1 MAEPSAGAGPRP
13 PEEERLSVLFTTEGT
28 YPFMGG
34 GVSTWC
40 HILCECIPEIDWHL
54 FAVVGDPYGEDKY
67 ETDKFPQIQ
76 SVTRI
81 PLWGAEETAE
91 YIDQRPFRHA
101 FLAKLATTQNVIETK
116 FLPLFTALL
125 RGFEADGNDMT
136 EYGPVVHRMYL
147 YFQQYDYNV
156 TIKSQPVWNYWLA
169 FCNRVCRDDPS
180 FRDCD
185 RPCLFDVTTA
195 MRWFYNMCIPIS
207 AKIPECDVSHASIA
221 ASCALANIVAK
232 FEYQTPFLLTD
243 HGVYIRERYIAC
255 SAAEMGFFCKRFLV
269 KLAGFFTRLSYFFA
283 DQVSP
288 CAHFNA
294 RWELP
299 FGCSIDRNEKIDFS
313 DWEGTGV
320 VPSLEAFAP
329 IEPTYKALVDHGMI
343 DSYDRDTV
351 FPWVRTIYNGV
362 DTERFVPGEKP
373 PERQGRP
380 TCVALARVFPL
391 KDVLTMIR
399 SCAVVKEQL
408 PDILYIVYGSLKAD
422 PPYVQRCRDLIEELE
437 LQDNFELAGFHSKPH
452 QAFWEG
458 DISVLSS
465 ISEGFPFTVLE
476 SMAAGVPVVG
486 TDVGGCKEAIGMGAD
501 ACGIVVPPQDPRA
514 FGEGVVKML
523 TDDLLRAE
531 MARKGRDRIVRL
543 FKTATSVDAYRESY
557 NRLSEVGRDRRAEA
571 GGHREQVADAQ
582 TGTDA

>member
-1 MAEPSAGAGPRP
+1 MAET
-13 PEEERLSVLFTTEGT
+13 PERTADGISVLFTTEGT

-40 HILCECIPEIDWHL
+40 HILCEFIPEVDWHI
-54 FAVVGDPYGEDKY
+54 FAVVADPYGEDKY
-67 ETDKFPQIQ
+67 ETKKFPQIR
-76 SVTRI
+76 SITRV
-81 PLWGAEETAE
+81 PLWGAEEPAE
-91 YIDQRPFRHA
+91 YIDLRPFRHA
-101 FLAKLATTQNVIETK
+101 FLAKRATTRKVIEEQ
-116 FLPLFTALL
+116 FIPLFAGMLE
-125 RGFEADGNDMT
+125 GFEVDHNDMSK
-136 EYGPVVHRMYL
+136 YGPIVHQMYL
-147 YFQQYDYNV
+147 YFQKYDYNV
-156 TIKSQPVWNYWLA
+156 TIKSQPVWDYWRD
-169 FCNRVCRDDPS
+169 FCNRICREDKA

-195 MRWFYNMCIPIS
+195 MRWFYNMCIPIA
-207 AKIPECDVSHASIA
+207 AKVPQCDVSHASIA
-221 ASCALANIVAK
+221 ASCALANVVAK
-232 FEYQTPFLLTD
+232 FEYDTPFLLTD

-255 SAAEMGFFCKRFLV
+255 SAAEMSFFCKRFLV
-269 KLAGFFTRLSYFFA
+269 KLAGFFTRLCYFYA
-283 DQVSP
+283 DQISP

-299 FGCSIDRNEKIDFS
+299 FGCSIPREPSIDFN
-313 DWEGTGV
+313 DWHGTGV
-320 VPSLEAFAP
+320 VPTLESFGP
-329 IEPTYKALVDHGMI
+329 IEPTFKALVDYDMI
-343 DSYDRDTV
+343 EGYEKDTD

-373 PERQGRP
+373 ENRRGRP

-408 PDILYIVYGSLKAD
+408 PDVLYIVYGSLKAD
-422 PPYVQRCRDLIEELE
+422 PPYVQKCRDLIAELGLE
-437 LQDNFELAGFHSKPH
+437 DNFDLAGYHSQPH

-486 TDVGGCKEAIGMGAD
+486 TDVGGCKEAIGMGPD
-501 ACGIVVPPQDPRA
+501 ACGIVVPPQDPQA
-514 FGEGVVKML
+514 FGEGVLKML
-523 TDDLLRAE
+523 TDDALRAE

-543 FKTATSVDAYRESY
+543 FKTSTSVDAYRESY
-557 NRLSEVGRDRRAEA
+557 IRLAEVGQQRRA
-571 GGHREQVADAQ
+571 RDVPQ
-582 TGTDA
+582 TGTGT